1 MPRLVWLNLALM
13 AVSRIAGI
21 VISVEFG
28 LKMIKNSEVDR
39 MNASVVRHRVSYGGL
54 SEWLIG

>member
-13 AVSRIAGI
+13 AVSSIAGI
-21 VISVEFG
+21 VFSVEFG
-28 LKMIKNSEVDR
+28 LKMMKNSEVDR
-39 MNASVVRHRVSYGGL
+39 MNASVVQRRVSCGGL